1 MRIVSNGAAGDPQT
15 VFYHRCTIDLARRAI
30 DIGDVRCRNLEEV
43 LGGFGRSFQ
52 YLAARD
58 VADAFATENPMV
70 VNTGLL
76 TGSNVMTGLRTYFSA
91 YSPLK
96 VSNKGLPAAMWSAG
110 SGKFG
115 SKLKWTGLDELILEN
130 KADRPVIIVIR
141 ESDSGPRVE
150 LRPADHLLGKYC
162 HEKILTLYAE
172 FPNAHFA
179 AIGPGGRAL
188 RGVLLRRHRAQHR
201 EPAAHRETTSAG
213 GPAAAAWAPCSAR
226 RTSSAS
232 WRRPRTDVPS

>member
-1 MRIVSNGAAGDPQT
+1 M
-15 VFYHRCTIDLARRAI
+15 
-30 DIGDVRCRNLEEV
+30 

-96 VSNKGLPAAMWSAG
+96 VSNTGLPAAMWSAG

-115 SKLKWTGLDELILEN
+115 TKLKWAGLDELILEN
-130 KADRPVIIVIR
+130 KADHPVIIVIR
-141 ESDSGPRVE
+141 ESDTGPQVE

-172 FPNAHFA
+172 YPDAHFA
-179 AIGPGGRAL
+179 AIGPAGA
-188 RGVLLRRHRAQHR
+188 
-201 EPAAHRETTSAG
+201 TTPPSRSA
-213 GPAAAAWAPCSAR
+213 
-226 RTSSAS
+226 
-232 WRRPRTDVPS
+232 PRTC